1 MFPVQPL
8 RFGCQQ
14 CRDTSLTVT
23 HTTDAA
29 DTEVDYPTFVWL
41 HPAIEPT
48 SHLLDAS
55 VQSGLTCS
63 VKKVSYSL
71 EPVCQG
77 GAAAHRNT
85 L

>member
-29 DTEVDYPTFVWL
+29 DTELDYPTFVWL
-41 HPAIEPT
+41 HPAIEPA
-48 SHLLDAS
+48 SHLLDAPVS
-55 VQSGLTCS
+55 SGLTCS
-63 VKKVSYSL
+63 VKKVRYSL
-71 EPVCQG
+71 EPVRQG
-77 GAAAHRNT
+77 GAAAHRNI